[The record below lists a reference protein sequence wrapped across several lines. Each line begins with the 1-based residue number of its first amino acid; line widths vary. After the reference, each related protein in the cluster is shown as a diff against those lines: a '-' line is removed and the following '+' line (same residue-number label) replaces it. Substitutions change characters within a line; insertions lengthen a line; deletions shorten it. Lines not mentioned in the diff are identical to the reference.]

1 MDPVTASLH
10 ATYQLLRFSVD
21 VDHAPSQVRQSLE
34 LVQTCHRD
42 LQHLIEIRNE
52 CLPFLRQT
60 PVVLNRV
67 NDIIETAGQGLVEVC
82 RIVEK
87 RRPDANK
94 GKVPLR
100 DRVAWVLFD
109 SVEFRGHEPTIS
121 RHHASVLAEMTFLRH
136 AVLLA
141 PQIQQQ
147 QQQQRKPAEAV
158 EIKGGSEIFHNVAL
172 LGGLMS
178 QMAFSANPSHQPSS
192 PLFEEAIS
200 TSQISNGAKSVET
213 YQYYDPPYQ
222 IKPRSPNI
230 TVGFPAVPHESFC
243 ELEAPFD
250 PSLPSSTPPLTPSSP
265 PAPFQILHVN
275 HARSQPG
282 FMTVRPSSDIGSISL
297 LNGNQTQYSL
307 PEPAPWPHTPG
318 LLVSKRLSDDELARP
333 IIPSSPSILSLR
345 STNDTSSQLSVSE
358 QPNEPGIPPQT
369 TFKQRFPGHFRQMK
383 RASPRLLVPDD
394 EGPSAGS
401 MRSRRP
407 PSELFSAPEP
417 FRSDTDT
424 SPADSSGRWF
434 SPDSVHAWP
443 ASPSPSLSTATLDSE
458 APTLTSPSPTMTTL
472 HSMPTL
478 SLGRDTYGDVSHFDN
493 DFDRIK
499 SGYYRPAHVYPEP
512 TAPAPAPRA
521 YPTAKLQTALRPAD
535 HPALPGL
542 LPPQSLGDS
551 ALVFGSAFWGPDA
564 GQGLLPDPD
573 SAPEAARTG
582 RTGFSGDRQARDTVH
597 GIGSVPRYSGV
608 KRSSHAGSYADQ
620 A

>member
-21 VDHAPSQVRQSLE
+21 VDHAPSQVRQSLD
-34 LVQTCHRD
+34 LVQTCYRD

-60 PVVLNRV
+60 PIVLNRV

-100 DRVAWVLFD
+100 DRMAWVLFD

-136 AVLLA
+136 AALLA
-141 PQIQQQ
+141 PQI

-178 QMAFSANPSHQPSS
+178 QMAFS
-192 PLFEEAIS
+192 
-200 TSQISNGAKSVET
+200 ET
-213 YQYYDPPYQ
+213 YQSYNPPYQ
-222 IKPRSPNI
+222 INPGSSNI

-250 PSLPSSTPPLTPSSP
+250 PSLRSSTPRLTPSSP
-265 PAPFQILHVN
+265 PPPFQILHFD
-275 HARSQPG
+275 HARSQRG
-282 FMTVRPSSDIGSISL
+282 ITTVRKSSDIGSLSL
-297 LNGNQTQYSL
+297 LNENQTQYSL

-318 LLVSKRLSDDELARP
+318 LLVSKRLSNDEFARP

-345 STNDTSSQLSVSE
+345 STNDTSSQLSVPE
-358 QPNEPGIPPQT
+358 QPSEPGIPPQT
-369 TFKQRFPGHFRQMK
+369 TFKQRFSGPFRQMK
-383 RASPRLLVPDD
+383 RASPSLLAPED
-394 EGPSAGS
+394 EGSSAGS

-407 PSELFSAPEP
+407 PSELFSAREP
-417 FRSDTDT
+417 FRSDTDS

-443 ASPSPSLSTATLDSE
+443 VSPSPSLSTATLDSE

-472 HSMPTL
+472 HSMPAL
-478 SLGRDTYGDVSHFDN
+478 SLGRDTGGDVFHFDD

-499 SGYYRPAHVYPEP
+499 SGYYLPAHVYPEP
-512 TAPAPAPRA
+512 TAPAPRA
-521 YPTAKLQTALRPAD
+521 DPTAKLQTAWKPAD
-535 HPALPGL
+535 RPALPG
-542 LPPQSLGDS
+542 SLAPRSLSDS

-564 GQGLLPDPD
+564 GQGLPSSPDP
-573 SAPEAARTG
+573 ALEVARM
-582 RTGFSGDRQARDTVH
+582 RFPGDRQERDTVH
-597 GIGSVPRYSGV
+597 GIGSVPGYSGV
-608 KRSSHAGSYADQ
+608 KRSRHAGSYADQ